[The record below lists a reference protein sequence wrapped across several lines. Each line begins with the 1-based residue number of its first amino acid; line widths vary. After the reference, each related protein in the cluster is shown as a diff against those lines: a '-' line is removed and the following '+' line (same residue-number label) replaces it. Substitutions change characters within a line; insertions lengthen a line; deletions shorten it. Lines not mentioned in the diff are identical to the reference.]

1 MKFLLKVLFDSFSE
15 SSTISIFSKFKWSG
29 SSELYL
35 WIKYLN
41 LDTKVL
47 AYSHSFLETIQVRIN
62 LINLFVLKGTFTR
75 FSRI

>member
-15 SSTISIFSKFKWSG
+15 SSIISIFSKFKWSG
-29 SSELYL
+29 SSELYR

-41 LDTKVL
+41 LDTKGL
-47 AYSHSFLETIQVRIN
+47 PYSHSFLETIQVNIN
-62 LINLFVLKGTFTR
+62 LINLLVLNGTLTR